1 MMPRLA
7 AHSGRILLTA
17 AMVACALLLGRY
29 MWDYSMNAPWTRDG
43 RVRAE
48 IVRIA
53 PDVSGLVSEVLVED
67 NQRVRPGDV
76 LFRIDPRR
84 FELALRQAEADV
96 ADGAAAL
103 DMALRDRERARQL
116 INVAVSQQ
124 ARERAETAVTRAE
137 AAHDRALT
145 ARDMARLNLERATV
159 RAPVGG
165 KLANF
170 HLRRGDYVAAGAAV
184 TALVDEESF
193 YVLGYF
199 EENKLGR
206 IHPGDLARIRI
217 MGDPETL
224 EGHVAGIAGGI
235 EDRERSDSASL
246 LANVTPTFT
255 WVRLAQRVPVRIAL
269 ARTGVDE
276 RLIAGRTATVEILG
290 PGRQQQ
296 AAAGRP

>member
-1 MMPRLA
+1 MTKPLA
-7 AHSGRILLTA
+7 AHAGRILLTV
-17 AMVACALLLGRY
+17 AMLACALLLGHH
-29 MWDYSMNAPWTRDG
+29 MWDYYMNAPWTRDG

-67 NQRVRPGDV
+67 NQRVRPGEV

-103 DMALRDRERARQL
+103 EMAVRDRERARQL

-137 AAHDRALT
+137 AAHDRART
-145 ARDMARLNLERATV
+145 ALDVARLNLERAAV

-165 KLANF
+165 KITNF

-184 TALVDEESF
+184 TALVDEASF

-199 EENKLGR
+199 EENKLDR
-206 IHPGDLARIRI
+206 IHPGDPARVRI
-217 MGDPETL
+217 MGDAGTL
-224 EGHVAGIAGGI
+224 DGHVAGIAGGI
-235 EDRERSDSASL
+235 EDRERSDSTSL
-246 LANVTPTFT
+246 LANVTPTFS

-269 ARTGVDE
+269 AGGEADG
-276 RLIAGRTATVEILG
+276 RLIAGRTASVEILA
-290 PGRQQQ
+290 PARRQE
-296 AAAGRP
+296 AANRQP